1 MIMNYICI
9 LSINHTI
16 NMSNTITNSLKN
28 KKVQLW
34 ARRLHIYIS
43 MALLL
48 VTLFFAITG
57 ITLNRPELFVSD
69 TPDIQLRTLELPKAL
84 FSSEQ
89 GPFKVNKTELLNYLA
104 EEGAL
109 SGKASEMQIFSEV
122 ENGEL
127 IEGEISLNYKG
138 PGFNSTVFIDMLA
151 QQAEIETSHYGV
163 VAVLNDLHKGR
174 NSGAAWALF
183 IDISALLMVLFVLT
197 GVCLLVPKKKSFAVG
212 LKWTTFG
219 SLASLAI
226 YLFAVP

>member
-1 MIMNYICI
+1 MP
-9 LSINHTI
+9 
-16 NMSNTITNSLKN
+16 NTITNSLKN

-34 ARRLHIYIS
+34 SRRLHIYSS

-57 ITLNRPELFVSD
+57 ITLNRPALFVSD
-69 TPDIQLRTLELPKAL
+69 TPDIEQRLLQIPEAL
-84 FSSEQ
+84 FRSNTGQ
-89 GPFKVNKTELLNYLA
+89 FKVDKVALLTYLA
-104 EEGAL
+104 EQGEL
-109 SGKASEMQIFSEV
+109 SGKASDMQIYSEV

-127 IEGEISLNYKG
+127 IEGEVSLNYKG

-151 QQAEIETSHYGV
+151 QQAEIESSHYGV

-174 NSGAAWALF
+174 NTGPVWALF

-197 GVCLLVPKKKSFAVG
+197 GVFLLVPKKKSFSTG
-212 LKWTTFG
+212 LKWTALG
-219 SLASLAI
+219 STATLAI

>member
-1 MIMNYICI
+1 
-9 LSINHTI
+9 
-16 NMSNTITNSLKN
+16 MSNTIINSLKN
-28 KKVQLW
+28 RQVQLW

-57 ITLNRPELFVSD
+57 ITLNRPDLFVSD
-69 TPDIQLRTLELPKAL
+69 TPDIQQRMLNIPAAM

-89 GPFKVNKTELLNYLA
+89 GPFKVDKAELLNYLRTEA
-104 EEGAL
+104 KL
-109 SGKASEMQIFSEV
+109 SGKASNMQIFSEV
-122 ENGEL
+122 EDGEL

-151 QQAEIETSHYGV
+151 QQAEIETTHYGA

-174 NSGAAWALF
+174 NTGAIWAWF
-183 IDISALLMVLFVLT
+183 IDISGLLMVLFVLT
-197 GVCLLVPKKKSFAVG
+197 GACLLVPKKKSFAAG